1 VFFKGKWPVSEQSD
15 SFRHYHFHSTPLA
28 AKGVGLL
35 LKRWLTGWAQ
45 NWDITL
51 GHYGIETE

>member
-1 VFFKGKWPVSEQSD
+1 
-15 SFRHYHFHSTPLA
+15 LA
-28 AKGVGLL
+28 AKVVGLL